1 MNTKPNGVIT
11 NSPVESTD
19 LLADEIYIQDLL
31 VGVGHDS
38 DDEILKY
45 MKVRFACGRCRRY
58 HTLITINSGVD
69 L

>member
-38 DDEILKY
+38 DDEILK
-45 MKVRFACGRCRRY
+45 
-58 HTLITINSGVD
+58 
-69 L
+69 